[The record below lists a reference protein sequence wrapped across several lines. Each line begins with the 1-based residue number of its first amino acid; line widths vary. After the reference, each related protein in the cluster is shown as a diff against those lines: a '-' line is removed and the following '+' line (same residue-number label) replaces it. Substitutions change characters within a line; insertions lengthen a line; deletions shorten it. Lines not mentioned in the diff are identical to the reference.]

1 MQPGSGGAIFAR
13 KKSAE
18 RVSPIL
24 ELAAVRFEFLD
35 FGAQMFDVLTVFF
48 SAPAFG
54 VQTVVLASKLS
65 HLLLQRVVFGT
76 QAVSVQF
83 TG

>member
-1 MQPGSGGAIFAR
+1 MFR
-13 KKSAE
+13 EKSAE
-18 RVSPIL
+18 SFV
-24 ELAAVRFEFLD
+24 
-35 FGAQMFDVLTVFF
+35 

-65 HLLLQRVVFGT
+65 HLLLQRLVFGK
-76 QAVSVQF
+76 QAVTVQF

>member
-1 MQPGSGGAIFAR
+1 LFR
-13 KKSAE
+13 EKSAE
-18 RVSPIL
+18 SFV
-24 ELAAVRFEFLD
+24 
-35 FGAQMFDVLTVFF
+35 

-54 VQTVVLASKLS
+54 VQTVVFASKLS